1 MKHRYS
7 SFLSP
12 IHIIVDTLCL
22 NFSFLLSYYLKFNN
36 IDQISK
42 YPYIILFLLVN
53 LIWVALLVITIPYRA
68 SRINS
73 SINQALTSLLTTI
86 ALHAAITA
94 FYWFAT
100 QAYYYSRIQLMG
112 MYLIFFSFGLVW
124 RVLFIWAIRQYR
136 LQGFNIRKYIILGA
150 GDLSSLI
157 IKYHESHPELGYQYD
172 GYFGSVDKY
181 LQLWRGDYEN
191 AKQYIENNNIDYIY
205 CYLPKLDNQ
214 YLHEIIKQ
222 TRKIGCEVKILM
234 DFNGFI
240 SNKVNIEYHD
250 FIPVVNVSNNFFE
263 DYKINFFKR
272 SFDIIFSI
280 IALIAG
286 SPLFIIIA
294 ITTKLTSKGPVLY
307 SQERVGLL
315 GSSFKIYKFRSMYI
329 NSEQNGPALS
339 SGKTDFRITPWG
351 HFMRKTRLDELPQFW
366 NVLIGDMSV
375 VGPRPERQYF
385 IDQIV
390 QIAPEYVN
398 LLKIK
403 PGITSIGQV
412 KYGYASDIT
421 EMIER
426 MNYDLTYRPSLQQDI
441 QLISLTLKV
450 MVLGKGK

>member
-12 IHIIVDTLCL
+12 IHIIVDTLAL

-36 IDQISK
+36 IDEISK
-42 YPYIILFLLVN
+42 YPYIILILLVN
-53 LIWVALLVITIPYRA
+53 LIWVALLLITTPYRA

-73 SINQALTSLLTTI
+73 SINQALTSFLTTI

-157 IKYHESHPELGYQYD
+157 TKYHESHPELGYQYD
-172 GYFGSVDKY
+172 GYFGSMDES
-181 LQLWRGDYEN
+181 LQLWRGDFEN

-214 YLHEIIKQ
+214 YLNDIINQ
-222 TRKIGCEVKILM
+222 SRKIGCEVKLLM
-234 DFNGFI
+234 DFSGFI

-250 FIPVVNVSNNFFE
+250 FIPVVSVSPNFFE

-272 SFDIIFSI
+272 SFDVIFSI

-398 LLKIK
+398 LLKTK
-403 PGITSIGQV
+403 PGITSIGQI

-421 EMIER
+421 EMIDR
-426 MNYDLTYRPSLQQDI
+426 MSYDLTYRPSLQKDML
-441 QLISLTLKV
+441 LIFQTLKV
-450 MVLGKGK
+450 MIQGRGK

>member
-1 MKHRYS
+1 
-7 SFLSP
+7 
-12 IHIIVDTLCL
+12 
-22 NFSFLLSYYLKFNN
+22 
-36 IDQISK
+36 
-42 YPYIILFLLVN
+42 
-53 LIWVALLVITIPYRA
+53 
-68 SRINS
+68 
-73 SINQALTSLLTTI
+73 
-86 ALHAAITA
+86 
-94 FYWFAT
+94 
-100 QAYYYSRIQLMG
+100 MG

>member
-12 IHIIVDTLCL
+12 IHVIFDTLCL

-53 LIWVALLVITIPYRA
+53 LIWAALLVVTTPYKA

-157 IKYHESHPELGYQYD
+157 IKYHELHPELGYQYD
-172 GYFGSVDKY
+172 GYFGSMNKS
-181 LQLWRGDYEN
+181 LQLWKGDLEN

-214 YLHEIIKQ
+214 YLNGIINQ
-222 TRKIGCEVKILM
+222 SSKIGCEVKLLM
-234 DFNGFI
+234 DFSGFI

-250 FIPVVNVSNNFFE
+250 FIPVVNVSPNFFE

-272 SFDIIFSI
+272 SFDVIFSI

-398 LLKIK
+398 LLKTK
-403 PGITSIGQV
+403 PGITSIGQI
-412 KYGYASDIT
+412 KYGYASDIA
-421 EMIER
+421 EMIDR
-426 MNYDLTYRPSLQQDI
+426 MSYDLTYRPSLQKDI
-441 QLISLTLKV
+441 LLIFQTLKV
-450 MVLGKGK
+450 MIQGRGK

>member
-22 NFSFLLSYYLKFNN
+22 NFSFLLSYYLKFSN

-53 LIWVALLVITIPYRA
+53 LIWAALLLITTPYRT

-112 MYLIFFSFGLVW
+112 MYLIFFSFGLIW

-157 IKYHESHPELGYQYD
+157 IKYHELHPELGYQYD
-172 GYFGSVDKY
+172 GYFGSMNKS
-181 LQLWRGDYEN
+181 LQLWKGDLEN

-214 YLHEIIKQ
+214 YLNGIINQ
-222 TRKIGCEVKILM
+222 SSKIGCEVKLLM
-234 DFNGFI
+234 DFSGFI

-250 FIPVVNVSNNFFE
+250 FIPVVNVSPNFFE

-272 SFDIIFSI
+272 SFDVIFSI

-398 LLKIK
+398 LLKTK
-403 PGITSIGQV
+403 PGITSIGQI

-421 EMIER
+421 EMIDR
-426 MNYDLTYRPSLQQDI
+426 MSYDLTYRPSLQKDML
-441 QLISLTLKV
+441 LIFQTLKV
-450 MVLGKGK
+450 MIQGRGK

>member
-1 MKHRYS
+1 MKHRYA
-7 SFLSP
+7 SFLFP

-36 IDQISK
+36 IDEIFK
-42 YPYIILFLLVN
+42 YPYIILILLVN
-53 LIWVALLVITIPYRA
+53 LIWVALLLITSPYKA

-73 SINQALTSLLTTI
+73 SINQALTSLLRTI
-86 ALHAAITA
+86 ALHAAIIA

-112 MYLIFFSFGLVW
+112 MYLIFFSFGLIW

-172 GYFGSVDKY
+172 GYFGSMDESLK
-181 LQLWRGDYEN
+181 LWKGDLEN
-191 AKQYIENNNIDYIY
+191 AKQYIENNNINYIY
-205 CYLPKLDNQ
+205 CYLPMLDNQ
-214 YLHEIIKQ
+214 YLNGIINQ
-222 TRKIGCEVKILM
+222 SSKIGCEVKLLI
-234 DFNGFI
+234 DFSGFI

-250 FIPVVNVSNNFFE
+250 FIPIVNVSSNFFE

-272 SFDIIFSI
+272 SFDVIFSI
-280 IALIAG
+280 VALIAG
-286 SPLFIIIA
+286 SPLFILIA

-398 LLKIK
+398 LLKTK

-421 EMIER
+421 EMIDR
-426 MNYDLTYRPSLQQDI
+426 MNYDLTYRPSLQKDI
-441 QLISLTLKV
+441 LLIFQTLKV
-450 MVLGKGK
+450 MIQGRGK